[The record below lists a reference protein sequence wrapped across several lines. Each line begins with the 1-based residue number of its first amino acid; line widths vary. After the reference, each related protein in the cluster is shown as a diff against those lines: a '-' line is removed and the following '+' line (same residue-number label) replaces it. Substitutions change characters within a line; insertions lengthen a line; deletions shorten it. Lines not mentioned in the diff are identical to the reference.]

1 MSHARQGDGSQRDG
15 LVYLNIRQLF
25 WTEDGWPLS
34 NPSLYAGE
42 KEQKVPVEYVPGKYE
57 RIEFSYTKEGK
68 AVTAKTL
75 QLYPDYTV
83 SVGSTNGIWS
93 YSGENIVTVT
103 LGNATEKYKIVP
115 SWDWEKNRATYTI
128 TGVNVQNGLQRWGK
142 KIAYYNW
149 TGENPPEP
157 TASEPP
163 SAAYKESMIYGFD
176 FESEN
181 TAGKITPITESLK
194 TGSAELKGSA
204 LIKTD
209 PVRGNNVLYIKNT
222 KGARSDSYLL
232 LPSDVLTTVTSAGY
246 TVSMWV
252 NIGADTFGHSA
263 LFEANRSGTKDAW
276 PMTRISANLIARIN
290 ATPGAYS
297 DTQGFGSTEE
307 EKGSPFAVNEWHH
320 ISYSVSAEGIQL
332 YLDGE
337 LNQSTSADLTNC
349 FNSSLNDSIQK
360 AVYTTIGSGRIFD
373 DEDIHEA
380 MFDNVAVY
388 NKALSAVQI
397 KQMYRDET
405 KEEDPEPSAAPTR
418 DPENPSE
425 TTAPT
430 KNPENP
436 SETTAPT
443 KDPDAPP
450 VSNVPGD
457 QVTTPSTNPV
467 PSAALKGTVSLQE
480 TGKAVMNSNTDK
492 GDPKGSVFAVLRLSG
507 KGGKKSIKLSW
518 TKVKGADGY
527 IVYGSACGK
536 KMIEIDR
543 LSAGKKSTTIKKL
556 KKAKYYKYI
565 VAAYKNIGG
574 EMRVC
579 AQSKSVHVCTAG
591 GKTTNPVKITAKK
604 KLVLK
609 KGKTKK
615 ISAALK
621 PAKRLKIHI
630 AKFRYESTNTKIA
643 AVDKKGR
650 IKAKKK
656 GTCKIYIYAQN
667 GVYKT
672 VKVTVK

>member
-1 MSHARQGDGSQRDG
+1 
-15 LVYLNIRQLF
+15 
-25 WTEDGWPLS
+25 
-34 NPSLYAGE
+34 
-42 KEQKVPVEYVPGKYE
+42 
-57 RIEFSYTKEGK
+57 
-68 AVTAKTL
+68 
-75 QLYPDYTV
+75 
-83 SVGSTNGIWS
+83 
-93 YSGENIVTVT
+93 
-103 LGNATEKYKIVP
+103 
-115 SWDWEKNRATYTI
+115 
-128 TGVNVQNGLQRWGK
+128 
-142 KIAYYNW
+142 
-149 TGENPPEP
+149 
-157 TASEPP
+157 
-163 SAAYKESMIYGFD
+163 
-176 FESEN
+176 
-181 TAGKITPITESLK
+181 
-194 TGSAELKGSA
+194 
-204 LIKTD
+204 
-209 PVRGNNVLYIKNT
+209 
-222 KGARSDSYLL
+222 
-232 LPSDVLTTVTSAGY
+232 
-246 TVSMWV
+246 MWV

-443 KDPDAPP
+443 KNPENPSETTAPTKDPDAPP

-480 TGKAVMNSNTDK
+480 AGRAVMNSNTDK

-536 KMIEIDR
+536 KMIEIGR
-543 LSAGKKSTTIKKL
+543 LSVGKKSTTIKKL

>member
-1 MSHARQGDGSQRDG
+1 
-15 LVYLNIRQLF
+15 
-25 WTEDGWPLS
+25 
-34 NPSLYAGE
+34 
-42 KEQKVPVEYVPGKYE
+42 
-57 RIEFSYTKEGK
+57 
-68 AVTAKTL
+68 
-75 QLYPDYTV
+75 
-83 SVGSTNGIWS
+83 
-93 YSGENIVTVT
+93 
-103 LGNATEKYKIVP
+103 
-115 SWDWEKNRATYTI
+115 
-128 TGVNVQNGLQRWGK
+128 
-142 KIAYYNW
+142 
-149 TGENPPEP
+149 
-157 TASEPP
+157 
-163 SAAYKESMIYGFD
+163 MIYGFD

-337 LNQSTSADLTNC
+337 LNQSNSADLTNC

-443 KDPDAPP
+443 KDSDAPP

-480 TGKAVMNSNTDK
+480 AGKAVMNSNTDK